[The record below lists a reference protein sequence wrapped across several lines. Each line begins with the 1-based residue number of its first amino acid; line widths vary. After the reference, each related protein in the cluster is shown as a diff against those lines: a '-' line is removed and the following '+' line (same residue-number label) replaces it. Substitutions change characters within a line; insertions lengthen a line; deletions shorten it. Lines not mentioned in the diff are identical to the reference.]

1 MRARFQSTDWRSAHG
16 NATRTR
22 GSGVGMIISVLHI
35 AGQIIWYSFLG
46 CMILGGCF
54 EFREYQERLKHRTP
68 NIGRR
73 AASLSKRARQYHHHV
88 AKTAPA
94 IAVPIVAKPRSR
106 REPVAADPARADVIS
121 ALRNLG
127 WPTRVATA
135 TYNKVT
141 GTGFDEKL
149 RNALALMAS
158 QPSLWSKS

>member
-1 MRARFQSTDWRSAHG
+1 M
-16 NATRTR
+16 
-22 GSGVGMIISVLHI
+22 SVLHI
-35 AGQIIWYSFLG
+35 VGTIVWYLFLG
-46 CMILGGCF
+46 LMCVGAVG
-54 EFREYQERLKHRTP
+54 EFVDHQKRLKNRVP
-68 NIGRR
+68 NIGRC
-73 AASLSKRARQYHHHV
+73 AASLAKKEKQYHRQI
-88 AKTAPA
+88 ARTAPA

-127 WPTRVATA
+127 WPTRLATA
-135 TYNKVT
+135 TYSKVT